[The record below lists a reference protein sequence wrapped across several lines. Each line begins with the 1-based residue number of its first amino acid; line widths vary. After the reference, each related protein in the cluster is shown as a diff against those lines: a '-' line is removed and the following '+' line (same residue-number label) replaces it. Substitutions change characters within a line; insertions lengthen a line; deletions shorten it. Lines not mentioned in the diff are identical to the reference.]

1 MATSPDRLKEGIKKQ
16 KIIQELLRGNFY
28 GKVYLVG
35 GAIRE
40 LIRNSNPN
48 DYDFALSDARDIK
61 TFEAIFHSPAFIL
74 GKKPIHTH
82 RIVIKG
88 RSLDITILE
97 GTIEEDLK
105 RRDFTINAIAYDI
118 KGNSITDTLRGIEDI
133 DRKVIRYPDEN
144 SIVNDPLR
152 MLKAVRHFTMLQD
165 FSLHNDLTRSITEL
179 GRLINNAAPERIKY
193 EMDLILTSANVA
205 AGMKQLEE
213 LGLLFEI
220 FPELDSL
227 KRLDREKQ
235 FTLETFGHTM
245 DGFSYLHKYGR
256 RYRLDEKEIKNVGYA
271 LLFHDLGKA
280 NTFTYDEKK
289 DAVHFFYH
297 ERFSRDIAQSI
308 MERLKFS
315 TQEIKAVLSL
325 IENHMRIFLISNDE
339 STEKAMRR
347 VVYKMGD
354 LTPFLVILTLCD
366 MYGSSGG
373 KNNASTQRVK
383 KRCAEIIG
391 MFVEWKRKP
400 LPRLVTG
407 GDLLLMGFPEGP
419 IIGKCLGEIREK
431 QIAGEVATKGEA
443 MEYAREQLATADS
456 NTPVS
461 RES

>member
-1 MATSPDRLKEGIKKQ
+1 MPPDRLKKNIKEQ
-16 KIIQELLRGNFY
+16 KIIQELLSGNFY
-28 GKVYLVG
+28 GEIYLVG

-40 LIRNSNPN
+40 LILNKSPN

-61 TFEAIFHSPAFIL
+61 TFEAIFHAPAFIL
-74 GKKPIHTH
+74 GKKPIQTH
-82 RIVIKG
+82 RIIVRD
-88 RSLDITILE
+88 RSLDITILKD
-97 GTIEEDLK
+97 TIDEDLK
-105 RRDFTINAIAYDI
+105 RRDFTINAIAYNVRN
-118 KGNSITDTLRGIEDI
+118 NSITDTLQGIEDI
-133 DRKVIRYPDEN
+133 GRRVIRYPDEN
-144 SIVNDPLR
+144 SIINDPLR
-152 MLKAVRHFTMLQD
+152 MLKAVRHFTILRD
-165 FSLHNDLTRSITEL
+165 FSLDNDLTRSITEL
-179 GRLINNAAPERIKY
+179 KHLINNVAPERIKY
-193 EMDLILTSANVA
+193 EMDMILTSANVA
-205 AGMKQLEE
+205 TGMKQLEE

-220 FPELDSL
+220 FPELNSL
-227 KRLDREKQ
+227 KLLDKEKQ
-235 FTLETFGHTM
+235 FTLETFGHTI

-256 RYRLDEKEIKNVGYA
+256 RYRLDKREIKNVGYA

-280 NTFTYDEKK
+280 DTFTYDEKK
-289 DAVHFFYH
+289 DAVHFFFH
-297 ERFSRDIAQSI
+297 ERFSRDISQSI

-354 LTPFLVILTLCD
+354 LTSSLVVLTLCD

-419 IIGKCLGEIREK
+419 LIGKCLGEIRER

-443 MEYAREQLATADS
+443 IEYATEQLMQLMAHS
-456 NTPVS
+456 S
-461 RES
+461 